1 MSDGASVVV
10 IFVRKGNTMRNA
22 GIVPQEFDNIPCA
35 SSQGFGRS
43 VPSAVGRHVGNNRR
57 GQQPV
62 HLDELVLD
70 GTLAVPC
77 EMMLSCTDL
86 KLKQ

>member
-1 MSDGASVVV
+1 MSDCAGVVV
-10 IFVRKGNTMRNA
+10 IFVRKGNTMRKA
-22 GIVPQEFDNIPCA
+22 RIVPQEFNDIPCA
-35 SSQGFGRS
+35 SSQGFGCGI
-43 VPSAVGRHVGNNRR
+43 PSAVGRHVGNNRR